1 MLRSGERDAV
11 ESISIKINY
20 NPREFS
26 RYDNKHVNNL
36 AVLVMSAVV
45 SPRLG
50 LQGTLL
56 KT

>member
-36 AVLVMSAVV
+36 AVLVMSAVE